1 MMWRYTAR
9 GSAWATV
16 LLMLVA
22 VVAGCGGNADVSV
35 TFPPPTAPPVGSAAF
50 GQVRLPHG
58 QVASAQPSL
67 LRRFAA
73 LALPQAEAIS
83 GNVVPVGSGVVV
95 QLVSVAPQDIV
106 GGVIVSST
114 VLKETLTDG
123 SGNYALVVPDGLSEE
138 DCAGGRLMVQIGNA
152 QDGTLTRAFVFSLT
166 IPVDIYY
173 NSEAVVRL
181 ILGKV
186 AAGTPLCNY
195 SANDV
200 QDLLVAVEEAPG
212 TAAGSTVAA
221 INGSAF
227 AIAASSS
234 PIQLLLNEAGA
245 NPTPTTTR
253 RPTSTPTQAIS
264 PTPSPTTVPPTFTRT
279 NTVGPTFTPTFT
291 KTPTTTN
298 TPTITPTPTGP
309 SPTPTNTPTSTN
321 TNTPS
326 NTPTITPTPTPTT
339 PPPTNTPTV
348 TLTLIPTSTIT
359 NTPTVSFTPTNTPT
373 ITDTPTLTPTRTSTH
388 TNTPTVTLTPNAVQV
403 DLGSVNGGAGMTVA
417 LPATLTT
424 NGSSVSAL
432 SNDIEFD
439 PALVDVPLV
448 SGKPDCSIDGRLAGS
463 KQLILGFPS
472 GAPVGKKILRVG
484 VIGDNNTVIAAGAL
498 YSCHFAINAD
508 TPAGMLTLNNTPGAS
523 SPSGDSV
530 TALGSAGH
538 IQVSAAPP
546 AFGLGSV
553 NGTAGNPVSI
563 AGSLQRRGQAL
574 AALAMDIQFDP
585 NKLSVMLDGQSNPDC
600 TVDAAN
606 KSVFAKLLD
615 SDSMKLL
622 RVGVVSP
629 DNNTQIV
636 DGAAFHCTFV
646 VAEGTSGQTIVLG
659 NTPDAASPDGMQVGV
674 GGGNGMIMVQ

>member
-16 LLMLVA
+16 FLLLVA
-22 VVAGCGGNADVSV
+22 LVAGCGGNADVSV
-35 TFPPPTAPPVGSAAF
+35 KFPPTQPPGPGSAVS
-50 GQVRLPHG
+50 GQVRLPRG

-83 GNVVPVGSGVVV
+83 GNVIPVGSMVHV
-95 QLVSVAPQDIV
+95 QLVRVAPEDIV
-106 GGVIVSST
+106 DGVIVSSH
-114 VLKETLTDG
+114 LLAQADTDG
-123 SGNYALVVPDGLSEE
+123 NGNYALSVPDGLSED
-138 DCAGGRLMVQIGNA
+138 DCAGGRLMVQVGQA

-166 IPVDIYY
+166 VPVDIYY

-200 QDLLVAVEEAPG
+200 LNLLIAVEDAPG
-212 TAAGSTVAA
+212 VAAGATVAA
-221 INGSAF
+221 INGSAL
-227 AIAASSS
+227 ALAASDVGV
-234 PIQLLLNEAGA
+234 QQTLNEAGA
-245 NPTPTTTR
+245 NPTATATR
-253 RPTSTPTQAIS
+253 RPTSTPTPVIS
-264 PTPSPTTVPPTFTRT
+264 PTPTPTTVPPTVTRT
-279 NTVGPTFTPTFT
+279 NTISTPATPTLT
-291 KTPTTTN
+291 KTPTTTT
-298 TPTITPTPTGP
+298 TPTITATPTGP
-309 SPTPTNTPTSTN
+309 SPTPTNT
-321 TNTPS
+321 NTPS
-326 NTPTITPTPTPTT
+326 NTPTTTATPTPTT
-339 PPPTNTPTV
+339 PPPTNTPTL
-348 TLTLIPTSTIT
+348 TLTPIPTSTIT

-373 ITDTPTLTPTRTSTH
+373 VTDTPTLTPTRTPTH

-417 LPATLTT
+417 LPAALVT
-424 NGSSVSAL
+424 NGSLVSAL

-484 VIGDNNTVIAAGAL
+484 VIGDNNTAITAGVL

-563 AGSLQRRGQAL
+563 AGSVQRRGQAL
-574 AALAMDIQFDP
+574 AAVAMDIQFDP
-585 NKLSVMLDGQSNPDC
+585 SKLSVMLDGQNNPEC

-629 DNNTQIV
+629 DNNTQIA

-659 NTPDAASPDGMQVGV
+659 NTPDAASPDGMQIGV